1 MEFRGFLKDLQG
13 WDSLHKDSSNKSN
26 GRAQKAAKW
35 MAGNVDEDKEPVS
48 KFPASHVKKINEQV
62 VSSREGSEHFGY
74 LRNSGAFD
82 LSSRFLNEGKLPDAT
97 SEKDLGNEYF
107 KQKKFLEAIECYSR
121 SIAFS
126 PTSVAFANRA
136 MAYLK
141 VKKFVEA
148 ENDCTDALSLDDRY
162 VKAYSRRITAR
173 KELGKLEKAL
183 EDADFAVRLEPN
195 NPEVRNQY
203 DEVKALLQMECVG
216 NTSNNRPISL
226 DNMAKGRF
234 ITESNKDSRSVN
246 EQESLTSKLNTRI
259 AKDSNGGNRKHEM
272 KASVQDLASRA
283 ASQVLATSPKIFTI
297 PTSAYQFEVSWRS
310 LSDDSAKQ
318 VQLLKAIPPSD
329 LPKIFKNALTAH
341 ILVDIVR
348 CIATFFRD
356 DTSFAVSMINNLT
369 NVPRFDLIIMC
380 LSAVDRAVIDKLWE
394 EVFSSNQIQQDLR
407 QALVKLR
414 PKYCFRELES
424 HILSS

>member
-1 MEFRGFLKDLQG
+1 
-13 WDSLHKDSSNKSN
+13 
-26 GRAQKAAKW
+26 
-35 MAGNVDEDKEPVS
+35 
-48 KFPASHVKKINEQV
+48 
-62 VSSREGSEHFGY
+62 
-74 LRNSGAFD
+74 
-82 LSSRFLNEGKLPDAT
+82 
-97 SEKDLGNEYF
+97 
-107 KQKKFLEAIECYSR
+107 
-121 SIAFS
+121 
-126 PTSVAFANRA
+126 
-136 MAYLK
+136 
-141 VKKFVEA
+141 
-148 ENDCTDALSLDDRY
+148 
-162 VKAYSRRITAR
+162 
-173 KELGKLEKAL
+173 
-183 EDADFAVRLEPN
+183 
-195 NPEVRNQY
+195 
-203 DEVKALLQMECVG
+203 
-216 NTSNNRPISL
+216 
-226 DNMAKGRF
+226 
-234 ITESNKDSRSVN
+234 
-246 EQESLTSKLNTRI
+246 
-259 AKDSNGGNRKHEM
+259 M

-318 VQLLKAIPPSD
+318 AIPPSD